1 MRIVVVSGGF
11 DPLHSGHIEYFKAAK
26 NLGDHLIVALN
37 SDKWLI
43 NKKGKFFMPFNERMI
58 IIKNLSVVDEVI
70 DFEDDD
76 QGSCIKAL
84 QKIKSANPSD
94 EIIFCNGGDRGKDN
108 IPEMN
113 EEGIIFKFGVGGND
127 KKNSSSWILK
137 EWAYDSEERI
147 WGKFFNLFTDHR
159 LKLKEL
165 VVEPGKGMSF
175 QRHFKRNEIWFVSK
189 GACEVNFSESSPEN
203 TILKKLSTE
212 EVFHVKVG
220 NWHQI
225 INPYNEPCHIIEIQ
239 YGDETSDDDIERLS
253 YYENN

>member
-58 IIKNLSVVDEVI
+58 VLKNLSVVDEVI

-165 VVEPGKGMSF
+165 VVAPGKGMSF

-225 INPYNEPCHIIEIQ
+225 INPYNDPCHIIEIQ
-239 YGDETSDDDIERLS
+239 YGDETSEDDIERLS